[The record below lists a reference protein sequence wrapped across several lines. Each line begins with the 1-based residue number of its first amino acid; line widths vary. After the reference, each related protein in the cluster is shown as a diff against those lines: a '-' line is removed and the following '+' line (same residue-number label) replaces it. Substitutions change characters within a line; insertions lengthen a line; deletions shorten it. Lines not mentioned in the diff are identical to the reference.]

1 MIAWHFLKS
10 DRKLAYPPHTPV
22 FTGQRLTVDPD
33 RMELRVY
40 GLHASERALDALK
53 YAPGPI
59 VCRVRLGGRI
69 LTGEDKL
76 CASERTVIAMADA
89 TGTLRAFARACALDV
104 IDNWNAPA
112 VVREYL
118 ETGNEDLRIAAWSAA
133 SAAESAAES
142 VARSVARSAASAR
155 SAAWS
160 AAGAAA
166 AAEASESAAWSA
178 ARSVAWLAAES
189 AWSAARSVAESKQNK
204 QFEAMLFDLLQLQG

>member
-1 MIAWHFLKS
+1 MLAWHFLKA
-10 DRKLAYPPHTPV
+10 DRKLAYSPHTPV
-22 FTGQRLTVDPD
+22 FTGQMLTVDPD
-33 RMELRVY
+33 RLELCAY

-59 VCRVRLGGRI
+59 VCRVQLGGRI

-118 ETGNEDLRIAAWSAA
+118 ETGNEDLRIVAWSAA
-133 SAAESAAES
+133 SAAESAA
-142 VARSVARSAASAR
+142 RSVASESAAR
-155 SAAWS
+155 S

-189 AWSAARSVAESKQNK
+189 AARSVAESAESAARSVAESKQNK

>member
-33 RMELRVY
+33 RLDLCTY

-69 LTGEDKL
+69 LTGEDKV
-76 CASERTVIAMADA
+76 CASERTAIAMADA
-89 TGTLRAFARACALDV
+89 TETLRAFARMCALDV
-104 IDNWNAPA
+104 IDKWDAPA

-118 ETGNEDLRIAAWSAA
+118 ETGNESLRKA
-133 SAAESAAES
+133 
-142 VARSVARSAASAR
+142 AR

-160 AAGAAA
+160 A
-166 AAEASESAAWSA
+166 ESAEA
-178 ARSVAWLAAES
+178 ARSAAES
-189 AWSAARSVAESKQNK
+189 AWSAEAAARSAAESAWSAEAAAAWSAEAARSAAAWSAEAESKQNTRL
-204 QFEAMLFDLLQLQG
+204 EAMLLELLQLQG

>member
-1 MIAWHFLKS
+1 MLAWHFLKS

-22 FTGQRLTVDPD
+22 FPGQLLTVDPV
-33 RMELRVY
+33 RLGLCEY

-59 VCRVRLGGRI
+59 VCRVQLGGRI

-104 IDNWNAPA
+104 IDKWNAPA

-118 ETGNEDLRIAAWSAA
+118 ETGNEDLRAAAWSA
-133 SAAESAAES
+133 
-142 VARSVARSAASAR
+142 
-155 SAAWS
+155 WS
-160 AAGAAA
+160 A
-166 AAEASESAAWSA
+166 ESAAWSA
-178 ARSVAWLAAES
+178 EAA
-189 AWSAARSVAESKQNK
+189 AESKQNTRL
-204 QFEAMLFDLLQLQG
+204 EAMLLELLQIKV